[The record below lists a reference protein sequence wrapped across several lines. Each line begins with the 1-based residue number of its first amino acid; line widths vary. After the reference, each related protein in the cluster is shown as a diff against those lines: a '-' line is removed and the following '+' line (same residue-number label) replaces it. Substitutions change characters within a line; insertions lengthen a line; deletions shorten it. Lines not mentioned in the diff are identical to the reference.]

1 MLKQFMAFILLASLS
16 WGEVAYGHGLP
27 SFTELIE
34 AASPAVVKIETV
46 QAELSQN
53 PPQRRLHDIPEIFQD
68 LFEHRRGQPKD
79 GRSMG
84 SGFLISHDGYILTNH
99 HVVDG
104 ADEIVV
110 RLLDRREFDANIIGF
125 DQRSDLALLKIDA
138 DGLPALK
145 FAEPKNLK
153 VGEWVL
159 AIGSPF
165 DLDYSASAG
174 IVSAIGRSIP
184 TDKGDNYVPF
194 VQSDVA
200 INPGNSGGPLLNLD
214 GEVIGINS
222 QIFTRSGG
230 SIGVSFSVPV
240 SVAIEV
246 VDQLKSKGHVD
257 RGWLGVY
264 IQDVDKDLAR
274 SLGLKRPHG
283 ALIAQVE
290 IGSPADKA
298 GIFAGDVVVRID
310 GQSIVESSDLPHVV
324 GLISPGKKVTADL
337 VRQGKIR
344 TIDIVIGALPSADPV
359 VKTVDHPDKLGLII
373 TAVDDDMVS
382 RWRRGVV
389 VKLVVPD
396 SPAHHAGLRQG
407 DIIVQLS
414 YNSIDSPEQ
423 YYAGIETLPKG
434 EPVTIRLIRQ
444 SRSIYSSIQ
453 IDD

>member
-1 MLKQFMAFILLASLS
+1 MHKQSMAFILLTSFFLA
-16 WGEVAYGHGLP
+16 EVTYGHGLP

-34 AASPAVVKIETV
+34 TASPAVVKIETIQIE
-46 QAELSQN
+46 QAQTV
-53 PPQRRLHDIPEIFQD
+53 PQLRSNDIPDIFQD
-68 LFEHRRGQPKD
+68 LFEHRRGQSKD

-84 SGFLISHDGYILTNH
+84 SGFLISPDGYILTNH
-99 HVVDG
+99 HVVEG
-104 ADEIVV
+104 ADEITV
-110 RLLDRREFDANIIGF
+110 RLLDRREFDADIIGF
-125 DQRSDLALLKIDA
+125 DQRSDLALLKIDS
-138 DGLPALK
+138 DNLPALK
-145 FAEPKNLK
+145 FAKPDKLK
-153 VGEWVL
+153 VGEWVI

-230 SIGVSFSVPV
+230 SVGVSFSIPV
-240 SVAIEV
+240 SVALEV
-246 VDQLKSKGHVD
+246 VGQLKSKGHVD

-274 SLGLKRPHG
+274 SLGLNKPHG

-290 IGSPADKA
+290 IGSPAAKA
-298 GIFAGDVVVRID
+298 GFYAGDVVVRID
-310 GQSIVESSDLPHVV
+310 GQAIIESSDLPHVV
-324 GLISPGKKVTADL
+324 GLIYPGKKVTAGL
-337 VRQGKIR
+337 VRKGKTR
-344 TIDIVIGALPSADPV
+344 TLDVVIGALPSAGSV
-359 VKTVDHPDKLGLII
+359 VKALDHSDKLGLIV
-373 TAVDDDMVS
+373 TAVDDVVS
-382 RWRRGVV
+382 RWRRGVM
-389 VKLVVPD
+389 VKRVVPD
-396 SPAHHAGLRQG
+396 SPAYHAGLRQG
-407 DIIVQLS
+407 DIIVQLGFS
-414 YNSIDSPEQ
+414 SIDSPEQ
-423 YYAGIETLPKG
+423 YYDGIETMPRG
-434 EPVTIRLIRQ
+434 EPVALRLIRQ

>member
-1 MLKQFMAFILLASLS
+1 MLKQFMAFILLVSLF

-27 SFTELIE
+27 SFTGLIE

-46 QAELSQN
+46 QAEPSQN
-53 PPQRRLHDIPEIFQD
+53 APQLRLHDIPEIFQD

-145 FAEPKNLK
+145 FADPKKLK

-230 SIGVSFSVPV
+230 SIGVSFSIPV

-290 IGSPADKA
+290 MGSPADKA

-337 VRQGKIR
+337 VRQGKTR
-344 TIDIVIGALPSADPV
+344 TIDVVIGALPSADPV
-359 VKTVDHPDKLGLII
+359 VKALDHPDKLGLII
-373 TAVDDDMVS
+373 TAVDDDVVS

-407 DIIVQLS
+407 DIIVQLGYS
-414 YNSIDSPEQ
+414 SIDSPEQ

>member
-1 MLKQFMAFILLASLS
+1 MHKQSMAFILLTSFFV
-16 WGEVAYGHGLP
+16 GEVAYGHGLP

-46 QAELSQN
+46 QAEQVQSV
-53 PPQRRLHDIPEIFQD
+53 PQLRPNGIPEIFQD
-68 LFEHRRGQPKD
+68 LFERRRGQPKD

-84 SGFLISHDGYILTNH
+84 SGFLISPDGYILTNH
-99 HVVDG
+99 HVVEG
-104 ADEIVV
+104 ADEITV
-110 RLLDRREFDANIIGF
+110 RLLDRSEFDAKIIGF
-125 DQRSDLALLKIDA
+125 DQRSDLALLKIDS
-138 DGLPALK
+138 DDLPALK
-145 FAEPKNLK
+145 FAKPDKLK

-174 IVSAIGRSIP
+174 IISAIGRSIP

-194 VQSDVA
+194 IQSDVA

-214 GEVIGINS
+214 GEVVGINS

-230 SIGVSFSVPV
+230 SVGVSFSIPV

-274 SLGLKRPHG
+274 SLGLNKPHG

-290 IGSPADKA
+290 IDSPAAKA
-298 GIFAGDVVVRID
+298 GFFAGDVVVMID
-310 GQSIVESSDLPHVV
+310 GQTIIESSDLPHVV

-337 VRQGKIR
+337 VRKGK
-344 TIDIVIGALPSADPV
+344 TKTLDIVIGSLPSAGPV
-359 VKTVDHPDKLGLII
+359 VKVIDHPDKLGLII
-373 TAVDDDMVS
+373 TAVDDGVVS
-382 RWRRGVV
+382 RWRRGVM
-389 VKLVVPD
+389 VKLVIPD
-396 SPAHHAGLRQG
+396 SPAYHAGLRQG
-407 DIIVQLS
+407 DVIVQLGYS
-414 YNSIDSPEQ
+414 SIDSPEQ
-423 YYAGIETLPKG
+423 YYDGVDALPKG